1 MTTYTGK
8 GANAY
13 DLEHVL
19 INFTLSILFMIY
31 EQKKMFEGGFATVHK
46 SLRNIIMIH
55 STSFRILLRDFIFM
69 IFHYTLTLINA
80 FSMPFHWH
88 KKKRD

>member
-55 STSFRILLRDFIFM
+55 IQLVFEFYYVIL
-69 IFHYTLTLINA
+69 Y
-80 FSMPFHWH
+80 S
-88 KKKRD
+88 